1 MSEIDFSGRG
11 SRTLLDLHPWECRA
25 HMLRTVRWKYILHE
39 RFRPQLF
46 DLDSDPGEFVD
57 LGDDPGYEECPKG
70 VPRPVVHLVPPPP
83 QPHRDAGG
91 ISVRNGTGAERAA
104 RDHDRALVNVCR
116 LLRTG

>member
-57 LGDDPGYEECPKG
+57 LGDDPGYEG
-70 VPRPVVHLVPPPP
+70 VR
-83 QPHRDAGG
+83 R
-91 ISVRNGTGAERAA
+91 EF
-104 RDHDRALVNVCR
+104 HDRLFTWFRRRRNRTEMPEGSLFEMGPERNER
-116 LLRTG
+116 LGIMIGRW